1 MASIASRVRGS
12 PEETIVRNDAGRHA
26 NMNSPDLQQ
35 HPHRRLNP
43 LTREWVL
50 VSPHRTARPWLG
62 KVESPQPEE
71 QPRYDPS
78 CYLCPGNSRAGGIR
92 NPLYSSTFVF
102 DNDYP
107 TLLPNGSEISVDESG
122 LLVAR
127 SEAGVC
133 RVVCFSPRHDLTI
146 PRMSEDELCD
156 VVDVWVEQ
164 YKNLASLPRA
174 RHVQV
179 FENRG
184 ALVGASNP
192 HPHCQIWANESL
204 PNEPAKERTSF
215 ENYFNS
221 HGGCLLCDYLQLE
234 SRLAARMVCQN
245 DDFAVAV
252 PYWAIWPFETLLLS
266 KRHFATMA
274 ELSNGERRSLA
285 GILKRI
291 TILYDN
297 LFQTSFPYSMGFHQ
311 GPADGAEHRE
321 WHFHAHYYP
330 PLLRSATVRKFMVGY
345 ELLNMPQRD
354 ITPETAAARL
364 REVGEIHYLDRMN
377 HSAPTS

>member
-1 MASIASRVRGS
+1 
-12 PEETIVRNDAGRHA
+12 
-26 NMNSPDLQQ
+26 MNSPDLQQ
-35 HPHRRLNP
+35 YPHRRLNP
-43 LTREWVL
+43 LTGEWVL
-50 VSPHRTARPWLG
+50 VSPHRTTRPWLG
-62 KVESPQPEE
+62 KVETPQPQE
-71 QPRYDPS
+71 QPRYDPG

-92 NPLYSSTFVF
+92 NPQYPSTFVF

-107 TLLPNGSEISVDESG
+107 ALLPAPPEITVDESG

-133 RVVCFSPRHDLTI
+133 RVVCFSPCHDLTI
-146 PRMSEDELCD
+146 PRMSEDELAN
-156 VVDVWVEQ
+156 VVDVWAEQ
-164 YKNLASLPRA
+164 YKNLASLPWV
-174 RHVQV
+174 HHIQV

-184 ALVGASNP
+184 ALMGASNP
-192 HPHCQIWANESL
+192 HPHCQIWANASA
-204 PNEPAKERTSF
+204 PNEPAKEGASF
-215 ENYFNS
+215 ESYFNS

-234 SRLAARMVCQN
+234 LRLAARMVCQN
-245 DDFAVAV
+245 DDFAVVV

-266 KRHFATMA
+266 KRHFPTMT

-291 TILYDN
+291 TTLYDN
-297 LFQTSFPYSMGFHQ
+297 LFETSFPYSMGFHQ
-311 GPADGAEHRE
+311 GPADGKEHRE
-321 WHFHAHYYP
+321 CHFHAHYYP

-364 REVGEIHYLDRMN
+364 RDAGEIHYLDRIN
-377 HSAPTS
+377 HSVQPTS